1 MANDATL
8 PNMRRDTE
16 HFPLPIINFVLSVN
30 FP

>member
-16 HFPLPIINFVLSVN
+16 HFPLPIINFVL
-30 FP
+30 